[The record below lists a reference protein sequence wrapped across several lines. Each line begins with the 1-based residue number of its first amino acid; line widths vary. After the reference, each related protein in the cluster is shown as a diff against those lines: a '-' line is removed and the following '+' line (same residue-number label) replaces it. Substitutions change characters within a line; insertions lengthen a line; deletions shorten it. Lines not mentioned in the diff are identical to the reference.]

1 MPPFCFAA
9 QSPSAQPPRNSAPQS
24 VTLQPLAARTTSP
37 PPQPQRPVRFH
48 HAYRTT
54 SLSVLPIAAAYR
66 QSVTTVPSRPHS
78 QNTKP
83 LCPPP
88 ARLPLVD
95 RHLITPFGHGRA
107 EHKQPHS
114 AETATA
120 HPGRVGG
127 PHLTICWLRAR
138 DDTSGN
144 SCKAKLATKHRG
156 GAGQGPTS
164 ARAGCAPNF
173 SVRDKL
179 DGRGALFL
187 GADATKNLL
196 AAACPDTRRN
206 KQVLG
211 LVVRPRALKST
222 HKRSGLSRRLG
233 AWALRRHFE
242 LGRS

>member
-9 QSPSAQPPRNSAPQS
+9 QSSSAQPPRNSAPQS
-24 VTLQPLAARTTSP
+24 VTLQPLAARTTSH

-95 RHLITPFGHGRA
+95 RRLITPFGHGRA

-114 AETATA
+114 AKTATA

-138 DDTSGN
+138 DGTTCDPAFGCAAHRASFGRVDGRTASHEM
-144 SCKAKLATKHRG
+144 LA
-156 GAGQGPTS
+156 
-164 ARAGCAPNF
+164 ARALWHL
-173 SVRDKL
+173 R
-179 DGRGALFL
+179 
-187 GADATKNLL
+187 
-196 AAACPDTRRN
+196 
-206 KQVLG
+206 KQLQG
-211 LVVRPRALKST
+211 
-222 HKRSGLSRRLG
+222 
-233 AWALRRHFE
+233 
-242 LGRS
+242 